1 MGLKRFI
8 AFEPGETA
16 VGARSD
22 GVVFVRDG
30 FSFWG
35 FLFTV
40 LWLWRYRLWLE
51 GLATLLVLVAISL
64 WGEASGHSFAASLL
78 QLLAGLLVA
87 LEGPSLRAWRY
98 RRKGWRESAA
108 FLASDRAEAELT
120 YFSTAGRPA
129 DPASATAPPWPA
141 PGPMARRRGTSTHS
155 AGFFGA
161 MEQR

>member
-8 AFEPGETA
+8 VFEPQGTAGE
-16 VGARSD
+16 GRSD
-22 GVVFVRDG
+22 RAVFVRDS
-30 FSFWG
+30 FSFWA

-51 GLATLLVLVAISL
+51 GLATLAVLIAISL
-64 WGEASGHSFAASLL
+64 WGDAAGQPFAASLL
-78 QLLAGLLVA
+78 QLLVGILVA

-98 RRKGWRESAA
+98 RRKGWRESAT
-108 FLASDRAEAELT
+108 FLAGDRAEAEPA
-120 YFSTAGRPA
+120 YYAADARPA
-129 DPASATAPPWPA
+129 ETPERGVSAPAAGSL
-141 PGPMARRRGTSTHS
+141 ARRRGTSTRS